1 MQDQI
6 SGALIA
12 LVIASI
18 GAVTVFIVAGGKW
31 IESRVQSLQEKSRA
45 KDKLEVEE
53 KQKELEQRFKES
65 NVIVDSLKQQGD
77 NLAQMISYV
86 GRLVSKMDEM
96 GAVSKSTDETL
107 NLMSKS
113 TNDHQI
119 LVSET
124 LGNLQE
130 AIADGNTG
138 LHGKLDRLIT
148 ELSGAIEIINKSP
161 AQADTTMKILT
172 EIRDTLVKKVHDTGE
187 MKPIVIEE
195 ANKGAA

>member
-1 MQDQI
+1 MPDQI

-12 LVIASI
+12 LVIASLGLVSVI
-18 GAVTVFIVAGGKW
+18 IVAGGKW
-31 IESRVQSLQEKSRA
+31 VESRIQSLQEKSRSQ
-45 KDKLEVEE
+45 DKLDIEE

-77 NLAQMISYV
+77 NLAQMIGYV

-96 GAVSKSTDETL
+96 DAVSKSTDETL

-138 LHGKLDRLIT
+138 LNGKLDRLIT

-187 MKPIVIEE
+187 MKPIVIDE